1 MNKDFCSDIS
11 VIPQFKNYTW
21 FNAILMVSFYSQAMR
36 KLMIKQ
42 SKTWKKKSN
51 LHNFLKTILKKNYKS
66 NNNETIRLFNKINPQ
81 SILLNI
87 LFKYDIPMMEKL
99 NQKEIE
105 WNIIYISL
113 FLKFLKIK
121 VLDITYLENDVFL
134 FNYGKIMNNYLLQS
148 NISKKLISEF
158 KDKNMMIDYK
168 DELKEIYFLIKNI
181 PDVLILFHNNL
192 NNTVKFHNNF
202 YKNHKELSVFNSKL
216 YTNNAF
222 PNIINNLNDLKE
234 YKEEIIFNG
243 YSYKLDSILLDNY
256 NGGKYSIAG
265 INCNNNK
272 YVYNGWYNND
282 CKLLKYNWNLNKENE
297 FCFNNK
303 KCNMEDVNL
312 IKKIITYCFSF
323 NKGDRVLIYVKENKE
338 KTSSIKS
345 KSYSSLS
352 S

>member
-1 MNKDFCSDIS
+1 MNKDFCTDIS
-11 VIPQFKNYTW
+11 IIPQFKNHTW
-21 FNAILMVSFYSQAMR
+21 FNAILMVSLYSQGMR
-36 KLMIKQ
+36 KLMINKV
-42 SKTWKKKSN
+42 SKTWKKNSN
-51 LHNFLKTILKKNYKS
+51 LYNFLKTILKKNYKS
-66 NNNETIRLFNKINPQ
+66 NNKEIIRLFSKINPQ
-81 SILLNI
+81 LLLNI
-87 LFKYDIPMMEKL
+87 LFRYDIPMMEKL
-99 NQKEIE
+99 NQIKIE

-113 FLKFLKIK
+113 FLKFLKVK
-121 VLDITYLENDVFL
+121 VLDITYLKNDIYL
-134 FNYGKIMNNYLLQS
+134 FNYGKIINNYLLQS
-148 NISKKLISEF
+148 NFNKIQIEYF
-158 KDKNMMIDYK
+158 KDRTIMINIK
-168 DELKEIYFLIKNI
+168 DEFKEIYYLLKDI
-181 PDVLILFHNNL
+181 PDVLILFHNDL
-192 NNTVKFHNNF
+192 NNTVKIHNYF

-243 YSYKLDSILLDNY
+243 HSYKLDSILLDNY

-272 YVYNGWYNND
+272 YVYNGWYNNN